1 MNEDTMYLVKDGK
14 LTRTFRWDDVP
25 EELYL
30 VQENGS
36 LLLYQEHLDGWLISE
51 EEARGLYPEEFV

>member
-30 VQENGS
+30 IQENGS
-36 LLLYQEHLDGWLISE
+36 LLLYQEHLDGWLICE
-51 EEARGLYPEEFV
+51 DEARNLYPEEFI

>member
-1 MNEDTMYLVKDGK
+1 MNENTMYLVKDGK

-36 LLLYQEHLDGWLISE
+36 LLLYQEHLDGWLIGE
-51 EEARGLYPEEFV
+51 DEARELYPEEFV

>member
-1 MNEDTMYLVKDGK
+1 MNENTMYLVKDGK
-14 LTRTFRWDDVP
+14 LTRTFRWDAVP

-36 LLLYQEHLDGWLISE
+36 LLLYKEHLDGPLVYE
-51 EEARGLYPEEFV
+51 EEAKDLFPEEFI